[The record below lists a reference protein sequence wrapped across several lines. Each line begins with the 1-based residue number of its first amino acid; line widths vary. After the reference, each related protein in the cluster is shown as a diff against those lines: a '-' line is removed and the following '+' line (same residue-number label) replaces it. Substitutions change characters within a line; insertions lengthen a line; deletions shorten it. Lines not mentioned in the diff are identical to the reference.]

1 MQEGARSAVPMFVP
15 DPALHVNRH
24 AAATAP
30 PSAAPS
36 TKAEPT
42 TEQAAMARALFER
55 FDTSDDRRLSQSA
68 LRDGLRSM
76 GMDLD
81 DTAFGSLWR
90 RMTAEGYVRSTRALH
105 IRISASVWPEVVC
118 SQ

>member
-15 DPALHVNRH
+15 DPALRVHRH
-24 AAATAP
+24 AAVTAP

-36 TKAEPT
+36 AKAEPT

-55 FDTSDDRRLSQSA
+55 FDTSNDRRLSQSA

-90 RMTAEGYVRSTRALH
+90 RMTAEG
-105 IRISASVWPEVVC
+105 
-118 SQ
+118 